1 MVDLLVCGVV
11 VVALDRAGSCRRVV
25 AAAGQVQTRNE
36 QVADDMEERQPE
48 ASHTEVG
55 YADAAA
61 ADDVVAAVG
70 TEHVAIAARTQDGQV
85 EAGGH
90 QKQNAEYD
98 ENHIV
103 DERSVEEDLCCCCCC
118 FYGSDHHCGL
128 WICLCLDDTSR
139 CCHNEN
145 DLCHRGGRGY

>member
-1 MVDLLVCGVV
+1 VVDLLTCGVV
-11 VVALDRAGSCRRVV
+11 VVAVDPAGSCRRV

-36 QVADDMEERQPE
+36 QVAADMEERQSE

-61 ADDVVAAVG
+61 AVVAAVG

-90 QKQNAEYD
+90 QKQNEYD

-103 DERSVEEDLCCCCCC
+103 EDERSVEEDFCCCCCC
-118 FYGSDHHCGL
+118 YRSDHHGGL
-128 WICLCLDDTSR
+128 WICLCLDDTNR
-139 CCHNEN
+139 CCRNEN